1 MNKNKIVKTKLV
13 VGDIETFSQLLQET
27 IDDFQKDLLEVEVQF
42 KTDVEGFY
50 ALVLGRDVGN
60 YYMNDIFSRRK

>member
-1 MNKNKIVKTKLV
+1 MNKIIKTKLV
-13 VGDIETFSQLLQET
+13 FGDIETFPLLLQKT
-27 IDDFQKDLLEVEVQF
+27 IDSFQEELLEVEVQF
-42 KTDVEGFY
+42 KTDEEGFY